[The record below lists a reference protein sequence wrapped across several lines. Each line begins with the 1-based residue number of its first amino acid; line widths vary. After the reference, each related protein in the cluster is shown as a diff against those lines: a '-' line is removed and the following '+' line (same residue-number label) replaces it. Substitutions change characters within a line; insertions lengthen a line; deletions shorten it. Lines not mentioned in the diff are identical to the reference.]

1 MKTHYLFLTLAATLL
16 LGSCA
21 KEVTSDNSSSAK
33 PEENGQMTIRATLA
47 DGQDTKTVLN
57 GDGSVFWQPGDQ
69 IAVFFNSVKVPFTAY
84 NNVNAASALFVGNT
98 FITTGHNE
106 NSNGEVAGDYSYWGL
121 YPYCNFTLRDLDLY
135 SSYSLYKEHV
145 FSYYHQNP
153 IYYWRFLN
161 EEYDYLG
168 YDEEGFKE
176 RLISPATC
184 DGNTISTRLFHWQQ
198 GVPNTFDRYLNI
210 AVAKSN
216 DYKELSFYNV
226 LGGVR
231 FTVNADNITRVT
243 FRGNNGESLAGD
255 LVIGMNAEGR
265 PEVKEF
271 LHPEKT
277 ITVSLAG
284 DKPFQPG
291 VWYYALMA
299 PTQLTQGYTMEL
311 YTATAKAV
319 KTVSSP
325 VEVKRSVFGSLSEID
340 NGLSFSEPVVYPRAL
355 NSYTVGPYTPINP
368 DEWIYWTFSSS
379 SNTIF
384 LREGY
389 QLKITANPTPINCT
403 FPAKY
408 ESYRPEIA
416 SISEEGILTAI
427 RPGETEIYCLVDDQE
442 YVLHVKVFSFN
453 SCFSLSV
460 RPAESEYGKSSIYV
474 GETLSLV
481 AIPDP
486 ADCPTAPVWTS
497 SDENVATVNSEGVV
511 TGIAPG
517 SVTITADIA
526 GTSGSYSVSVL
537 SSDQARRVEIQY
549 PEDVDLHDLYPG
561 VQIQMTAVI
570 DPETYTGPVTWT
582 SENTSVA
589 VVDEKGL
596 VTCVGEGGTEIRV
609 TVQGANGEESAREWI
624 SVEPFI
630 LDALNYYKDGQEVSL
645 EGYLVYASN
654 LTGFVIGDDDEYTY
668 RRTFAHVYQGDSPA
682 VAVRPGDIVNVKG
695 LKSTFHGGVEI
706 SGEGLSVE
714 VLSSGNDIPEIDY
727 YSIYK
732 GSDDWKKV
740 RPIRAE
746 GYLRRMSSTMY
757 ILYEELWTPT
767 PWIYLGHNDTTPA
780 AYVYEKVE
788 VKGFSLFPATD
799 GNDIIDLENMMISE
813 INSDNYHAPTSVKD
827 VLENGFNGETYR
839 VKGTV
844 SSIANTNY
852 GNFYIKDDS
861 TETALYIYGTKD
873 WEGKDPKDIEGG
885 WNSYGIVVGS
895 EVEVYGERTTYGS
908 TIELTNVRIVSVKN

>member
-84 NNVNAASALFVGNT
+84 NNVNAASALFVGNSY
-98 FITTGHNE
+98 ITTGHNE
-106 NSNGEVAGDYSYWGL
+106 NSNGEVGNEYSYWGL
-121 YPYCNFTLRDLDLY
+121 YPYCDVTRREFYQGGTGTHNYERGFN
-135 SSYSLYKEHV
+135 
-145 FSYYHQNP
+145 YYFKNVV
-153 IYYWRFLN
+153 YFWRYDMYEFGTFMYN
-161 EEYDYLG
+161 EELYYGDAYDMV
-168 YDEEGFKE
+168 
-176 RLISPATC
+176 RSPGIC
-184 DGNTISTRLFHWQQ
+184 DGSKISTRLFHWQK
-198 GVPNTFDRYLNI
+198 GVANTFDRYLNI

-231 FTVNADNITRVT
+231 FSVNADNITRVT
-243 FRGNNGESLAGD
+243 FRGNNGEALAGD
-255 LVIGMNAEGR
+255 LVIGMNSQGR
-265 PEVKEF
+265 PEVTDIQ
-271 LHPEKT
+271 HPEKT
-277 ITVSLAG
+277 ITVSLAD
-284 DKPFQPG
+284 DKPFVPG

-319 KTVSSP
+319 KTVTSP
-325 VEVKRSVFGSLSEID
+325 VEVKRSVFGSLTEID
-340 NGLSFSEPVVYPRAL
+340 NGMNFSEPVVYLESMDGVTR
-355 NSYTVGPYTPINP
+355 TGVGK
-368 DEWIYWTFSSS
+368 DVYWKDDGGRF
-379 SNTIF
+379 IIM
-384 LREGY
+384 EGHQV
-389 QLKITANPTPINCT
+389 QLSPKVSPSNCT
-403 FPAKY
+403 FPARY
-408 ESYRPEIA
+408 ESFNPDVA
-416 SISEEGILTAI
+416 SVNAEGVLTAL
-427 RPGETEIYCLVDDQE
+427 RAGETQILCQVEDECYDLN
-442 YVLHVKVFSFN
+442 VKVIPAN
-453 SCFSLSV
+453 SCFSVSV
-460 RPAESEYGKSSIYV
+460 RPASEDQRTSIYV
-474 GETLSLV
+474 GETLQLV

-486 ADCPTAPVWTS
+486 AECPTAPVWTS
-497 SDENVATVNSEGVV
+497 SDETIATVNSEGVV
-511 TGIAPG
+511 TALAPG
-517 SVTITADIA
+517 SVMITADIA
-526 GTSGSYSVSVL
+526 GTSDYRTVVVL
-537 SSDQARRVEIQY
+537 SSDQARNVEIQV
-549 PEDVDLHDLYPG
+549 PEDVNLHDLYPG

-570 DPETYTGPVTWT
+570 NPETYTGPVTWT

-596 VTCVGEGGTEIRV
+596 VTCVGEGGTVISV
-609 TVQGANGEESAREWI
+609 AVQGANGEESAREWI

-780 AYVYEKVE
+780 AYVYEKVK
-788 VKGFSLFPATD
+788 VKGFSLFPATE
-799 GNDIIDLENMMISE
+799 GSDIIDLENMMISE

-844 SSIANTNY
+844 SSIVNTNY

-873 WEGKDPKDIEGG
+873 WSGSYPSAVEGG
-885 WNSYGIVVGS
+885 WDSYGIVVGS

>member
-1 MKTHYLFLTLAATLL
+1 MKTNYLFLTLAATLL

-21 KEVTSDNSSSAK
+21 KEMTSADASSAT
-33 PEENGQMTIRATLA
+33 PEDNGQVVIHATLA

-121 YPYCNFTLRDLDLY
+121 YPYRDMKY
-135 SSYSLYKEHV
+135 AEVEHEPRQLLFNRYDKNYV
-145 FSYYHQNP
+145 YFWRLSNSDAFQEVYYTS
-153 IYYWRFLN
+153 
-161 EEYDYLG
+161 
-168 YDEEGFKE
+168 YDESEMIDFVT
-176 RLISPATC
+176 SPGTC
-184 DGNTISTRLFHWQQ
+184 NGNKISTRLFNWQQ
-198 GVPNTFDRYLNI
+198 GVANTFDRDLNI

-231 FTVNADNITRVT
+231 FSVNADNITRVT
-243 FRGNNGESLAGD
+243 FRGNNGEALAGN

-265 PEVKEF
+265 PEVTEIQN
-271 LHPEKT
+271 PEKT
-277 ITVSLAG
+277 ITVSLAE

-325 VEVKRSVFGSLSEID
+325 VEVKRSVFGSLASVD
-340 NGLSFSEPVVYPRAL
+340 NGLSFSEPVVYPKSLQLAISGEGKDVYWHEDIIMEGHQVKL
-355 NSYTVGPYTPINP
+355 TP
-368 DEWIYWTFSSS
+368 
-379 SNTIF
+379 
-384 LREGY
+384 
-389 QLKITANPTPINCT
+389 KVTPSNCT
-403 FPAKY
+403 FPARF
-408 ESYRPEIA
+408 ESYRPDVA
-416 SISEEGILTAI
+416 SINEEGILTAL
-427 RPGETEIYCLVDDQE
+427 RPGETEFLCLVDDQH
-442 YVLHVKVFSFN
+442 YSSRVKVIPAN

-460 RPAESEYGKSSIYV
+460 RPASEEWQSSIYV
-474 GETLSLV
+474 AETLSLV

-873 WEGKDPKDIEGG
+873 WSGSYPSAVEGG
-885 WNSYGIVVGS
+885 WDSYGIVVGS

>member
-1 MKTHYLFLTLAATLL
+1 MKTNYLFLTLAATLL

-21 KEVTSDNSSSAK
+21 KEMTSADASSAT
-33 PEENGQMTIRATLA
+33 PEDNGQVVIHATLA

-84 NNVNAASALFVGNT
+84 NNVNAASALFVGNSY
-98 FITTGHNE
+98 ITTGHNE
-106 NSNGEVAGDYSYWGL
+106 NSNGEVGNEYSYWGL
-121 YPYCNFTLRDLDLY
+121 YPYCDVTRREFYQGGKGTHNYERGFN
-135 SSYSLYKEHV
+135 
-145 FSYYHQNP
+145 YYFKNVV
-153 IYYWRFLN
+153 YFWRYDMYEFGTFMYN
-161 EEYDYLG
+161 EELYYGDAYDMV
-168 YDEEGFKE
+168 
-176 RLISPATC
+176 RSPGIC
-184 DGNTISTRLFHWQQ
+184 DGSKISTRLFHWQK
-198 GVPNTFDRYLNI
+198 GVANTFDRYLNI

-231 FTVNADNITRVT
+231 FSVNADNITRVT
-243 FRGNNGESLAGD
+243 FRGNNGEALAGD
-255 LVIGMNAEGR
+255 LVIGMNAQGR
-265 PEVKEF
+265 PEVTDIQ
-271 LHPEKT
+271 HPEKT
-277 ITVSLAG
+277 ITVSLAD
-284 DKPFQPG
+284 DKPFVPG

-319 KTVSSP
+319 KTVTSP
-325 VEVKRSVFGSLSEID
+325 VEVKRSVFGSLTEID
-340 NGLSFSEPVVYPRAL
+340 NGMNFSEPVVYLESMDGVTR
-355 NSYTVGPYTPINP
+355 TGVGK
-368 DEWIYWTFSSS
+368 DVYWKDDGGRF
-379 SNTIF
+379 IIM
-384 LREGY
+384 EGHQV
-389 QLKITANPTPINCT
+389 QLSPKVSPSNCT
-403 FPAKY
+403 FPARY
-408 ESYRPEIA
+408 ESFNPDVA
-416 SISEEGILTAI
+416 SVNAEGVLTAL
-427 RPGETEIYCLVDDQE
+427 RAGETQILCQVEDECYDLN
-442 YVLHVKVFSFN
+442 VKVIPAN
-453 SCFSLSV
+453 SCFSVSV
-460 RPAESEYGKSSIYV
+460 RPASEDQRTSIYV
-474 GETLSLV
+474 GETLQLV

-486 ADCPTAPVWTS
+486 AECPTAPVWTS
-497 SDENVATVNSEGVV
+497 SDETIATVNSEGVV
-511 TGIAPG
+511 TALAPG
-517 SVTITADIA
+517 SVMITADIA
-526 GTSGSYSVSVL
+526 GTSDYRTVVVL
-537 SSDQARRVEIQY
+537 GSDQARNVKIQV
-549 PEDVDLHDLYPG
+549 PEDVNLYELYPG
-561 VQIQMTAVI
+561 VQIQLTAVI
-570 DPETYTGPVTWT
+570 DPESYTGPVTWT
-582 SENTSVA
+582 SANTSVA

-596 VTCVGEGGTEIRV
+596 VTCVGEGYTEISV
-609 TVQGANGEESAREWI
+609 AVQGANGEESAREWI
-624 SVEPFI
+624 RVEPFI
-630 LDALNYYKDGQEVSL
+630 LDVLNYYKDGQEVSL

-873 WEGKDPKDIEGG
+873 WSGSYPSAVEGG
-885 WNSYGIVVGS
+885 WDSYGIVVGS

>member
-16 LGSCA
+16 LGNCA

-121 YPYCNFTLRDLDLY
+121 YPYRDMKYAEVGHDPRQLFNRYDKNYVYFWRLSNSDAY
-135 SSYSLYKEHV
+135 QEV
-145 FSYYHQNP
+145 YYTS
-153 IYYWRFLN
+153 
-161 EEYDYLG
+161 
-168 YDEEGFKE
+168 YDESEMIDFVT
-176 RLISPATC
+176 SPGTC
-184 DGNTISTRLFHWQQ
+184 NGNKISTRLFNWQQ
-198 GVPNTFDRYLNI
+198 GVANTFDRDLNI

-231 FTVNADNITRVT
+231 FSVNADNITRVT
-243 FRGNNGESLAGD
+243 FRGNNGEALAGN

-265 PEVKEF
+265 PEVTEIQN
-271 LHPEKT
+271 PEKT
-277 ITVSLAG
+277 ITVSLAE

-325 VEVKRSVFGSLSEID
+325 VEVKRSVFGSLASVD
-340 NGLSFSEPVVYPRAL
+340 NGLSFSEPVVYPKSLWLAQSGEGKDVYWHEDIIMEGHQVKL
-355 NSYTVGPYTPINP
+355 TP
-368 DEWIYWTFSSS
+368 
-379 SNTIF
+379 
-384 LREGY
+384 
-389 QLKITANPTPINCT
+389 KVTPSNCT
-403 FPAKY
+403 FPARF
-408 ESYRPEIA
+408 ESYRPDVA
-416 SISEEGILTAI
+416 SINEEGILTAL
-427 RPGETEIYCLVDDQE
+427 RPGETEFLCLVDDQH
-442 YVLHVKVFSFN
+442 YSSRVKVIPAN

-460 RPAESEYGKSSIYV
+460 RPASEEWQSSIYV
-474 GETLSLV
+474 AETLSLV

-624 SVEPFI
+624 RVEPFI

-714 VLSSGNDIPEIDY
+714 VLSSGNDVPEIDY

-780 AYVYEKVE
+780 AYVYEKVK
-788 VKGFSLFPATD
+788 VKGFSLFPATE
-799 GNDIIDLENMMISE
+799 GSDIIDLDNMMISE
-813 INSDNYHAPTSVKD
+813 INCEEYEYHAPTSVKD

-873 WEGKDPKDIEGG
+873 WSGSYPSAVEGG
-885 WNSYGIVVGS
+885 WDSYGIVVGS